1 MKGLGLWIIC
11 LIASLIA
18 SSQTLKPTKIQ
29 RDSTVYR
36 CFDELQTKAIVK
48 IIVGKQYCD
57 SIQDVNA
64 QLVTMQDSII
74 KSQKSLISTI
84 QLINVNNNG
93 QITNLNILNS
103 TLRMDMNKAQASNA
117 RLKKSRWL
125 YFGVGVLT
133 SATAVYL
140 MK

>member
-11 LIASLIA
+11 LIVSLTV

-29 RDSTVYR
+29 KDSTVYR

-48 IIVGKQYCD
+48 IIVGNQYCD
-57 SIQDVNA
+57 SIQNVNA

-74 KSQKSLISTI
+74 KAQKSLISTI

-93 QITNLNILNS
+93 QITGLNILNS
-103 TLRMDMNKAQASNA
+103 TLKLDLNKAQASNA
-117 RLKKSRWL
+117 RLKKSRWI
-125 YFGVGVLT
+125 YFGAGVLT

-140 MK
+140 LK